1 MDPRLRDIFGKALR
15 PAYRTGY
22 MKTLDT
28 YTISV
33 GQTRT
38 TERSTIWATVLYP
51 ESFVE
56 TIFRRSTKLST
67 KNLLFCR
74 IVEVALWTRV
84 PHTS

>member
-1 MDPRLRDIFGKALR
+1 MDPRLRDVFGKALR
-15 PAYRTGY
+15 PAYRTGR

-38 TERSTIWATVLYP
+38 KECSTTWATILYP
-51 ESFVE
+51 ESFVK
-56 TIFRRSTKLST
+56 TLFRGSTNLST

-74 IVEVALWTRV
+74 IVEVAFWTRI